1 MLAVSVVANQEGAI
15 GKKAFPLVNLLPTL
29 ADASDVVT
37 RQF

>member
-1 MLAVSVVANQEGAI
+1 MSAVSVFANQEGAI